1 MIARKPKDAE
11 EIDMAQEV
19 AEPIEGERGP
29 ADMGRKRGGSPG
41 AKAFL
46 MSSIGAVVLVGTFVT
61 YKSISNNGQAR
72 VEAAEKEKA
81 NLVTN
86 RLPPIQPSRE
96 ATGVTPVPAPGTELA
111 EVAVDPNQVPPLTAA
126 PITPTET
133 GGVTTVGGAGGAAGQ
148 RPPSRAEL
156 LRARRLGGGF
166 GSGLGDGGGGAGGA
180 GGDDRP
186 ALAVAGTAGAG
197 GEAGGAGGND
207 TLQSRL
213 QPVKLTGSR
222 AGRLGDRNLLITKG
236 SMIDCGLGTRLDSTV
251 PGMVSCYVTRD
262 VWSAN
267 GAVVLIPRNS
277 KVTGSYGR
285 GIAQGQSRLFV
296 TWDRVESPNGVV
308 IDLDSPGTDQ
318 LGGAGIPGKV
328 DSHFGARY
336 GGAILMSVLSD
347 ALQAGIAAASR
358 GSTNINTTGQTSDE
372 LANTALQNSIN
383 IPPTLYKNQGD
394 RVNIFVARDLD
405 FSGIY
410 ALKRR

>member
-1 MIARKPKDAE
+1 MITRKPVETE
-11 EIDMAQEV
+11 EIDMTQEV
-19 AEPIEGERGP
+19 PEPIEGERGP

-46 MSSIGAVVLVGTFVT
+46 MSSIGAVVLVGGFVT
-61 YKSISNNGQAR
+61 YKSIANIGQDR
-72 VEAAEKEKA
+72 VEAEQKEKA

-96 ATGVTPVPAPGTELA
+96 ATGVTPVPPPGTELA
-111 EVAVDPNQVPPLTAA
+111 EGTVDPNQVPPLTAA

-133 GGVTTVGGAGGAAGQ
+133 GGVATAGGAGGGQ
-148 RPPSRAEL
+148 RPPSPAEL

-166 GSGLGDGGGGAGGA
+166 GSGLGDGSGAGAG

-186 ALAVAGTAGAG
+186 AVAVAGTAGAG
-197 GEAGGAGGND
+197 GDAGGAGGND
-207 TLQSRL
+207 TVQSRL
-213 QPVKLTGSR
+213 QPVKLASSR

-277 KVTGSYGR
+277 KITGSYGK
-285 GIAQGQSRLFV
+285 GIAHGQSRLFV

-318 LGGAGIPGKV
+318 LGGSGIPGKV

-372 LANTALQNSIN
+372 LANTALQASIN